1 MISYA
6 FNKLKERKYI
16 LQGLIF
22 FFLFLTIYFVLDYLN
37 YREATIKPSTTWIVV
52 NSFINII
59 MASLSMLLMNM
70 STIMVSL
77 KAGGDAGT
85 NVGFFSILFGIFTY
99 GCTSCVVTFLAAVGI
114 SFSPTI
120 FPFID
125 VWNGFLYKLL
135 SLILLMIGLFFV
147 LRNIKKGTCKVKKSK
162 KNDAQFQ

>member
-22 FFLFLTIYFVLDYLN
+22 FFLLLTIYFVLDYLK